1 VLGTGKQQSFEARV
15 LVKPHNKKWRSKLL
29 IIFFLKGNQSMPAQ
43 QQGQRTPKLL
53 ATKFEIFKSID
64 FDVE

>member
-1 VLGTGKQQSFEARV
+1 
-15 LVKPHNKKWRSKLL
+15 
-29 IIFFLKGNQSMPAQ
+29 MPAQ

-64 FDVE
+64 FDVESNSSFTLR